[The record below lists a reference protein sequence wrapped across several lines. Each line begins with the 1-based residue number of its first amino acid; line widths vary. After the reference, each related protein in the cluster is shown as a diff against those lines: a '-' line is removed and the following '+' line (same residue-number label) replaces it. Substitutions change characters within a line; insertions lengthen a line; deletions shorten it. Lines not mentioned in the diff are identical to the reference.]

1 MSDILLKVVA
11 ERLHAGL
18 SCVWLL
24 RVVLKVQ
31 EEVLRNEAAGMRLL
45 RLLKTHWESLR
56 AVKICTSPI
65 QTCLLLLLLLWT
77 CGEWHIT
84 ALKGPGLQLLIEV
97 VKWGSA
103 ALITLLPLLLE
114 ANK

>member
-1 MSDILLKVVA
+1 MLCTK
-11 ERLHAGL
+11 
-18 SCVWLL
+18 
-24 RVVLKVQ
+24 
-31 EEVLRNEAAGMRLL
+31 AADLRLL
-45 RLLKTHWESLR
+45 RLLKAHTGLR
-56 AVKICTSPI
+56 AVKICTSSI
-65 QTCLLLLLLLWT
+65 QICLPLLLLLWT